1 MYCSAFLQEVLIGD
15 SKLATIILVYSNS
28 YCNTCFEVVMVFTPL
43 CRGNQMGGLYHLQGF
58 LAKYCIT
65 NWIFNV
71 RHGITIVNNK
81 ISRYRY
87 FQNIAIYR

>member
-1 MYCSAFLQEVLIGD
+1 
-15 SKLATIILVYSNS
+15 
-28 YCNTCFEVVMVFTPL
+28 MVFTPP
-43 CRGNQMGGLYHLQGF
+43 CRENQMGGLYHLQGF

-65 NWIFNV
+65 NGFLMTV
-71 RHGITIVNNK
+71 MYRHGITIVKSK